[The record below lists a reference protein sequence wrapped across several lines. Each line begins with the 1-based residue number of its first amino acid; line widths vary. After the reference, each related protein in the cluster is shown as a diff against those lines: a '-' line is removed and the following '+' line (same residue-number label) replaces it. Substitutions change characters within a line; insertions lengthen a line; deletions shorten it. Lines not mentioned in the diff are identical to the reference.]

1 MSNKMVFSLDIGS
14 SKIVAMVG
22 TIGEQ
27 IEIQGIS
34 SYYFSNNSKGN
45 DFASVSSGVI
55 CDLELIGGLVN
66 QTLSESRIEADCS
79 VGSVITNISG
89 GKVCN
94 LYSTSKLD
102 LSNQAVSA
110 HIIQTLIDNA
120 RQIKMPDGF
129 ELLDYEVQEYLLDNE
144 HYAINPVH
152 LTAKSIESNINLFLG
167 SSGQIAN
174 IKKVIRYSGFGLSKI
189 VPSGI
194 LSGMSV
200 LNHDEKELGCC
211 LIDIGAGTTDVV
223 VYENGCIRYLCS
235 YPVGGE
241 HITRD
246 IAHVLKISRNLA
258 EDIKL
263 NHGGCS
269 YMSNMN
275 NSQKF
280 SEGISITDHR
290 GVAVSI
296 SRKLLVD
303 VITDRVKEIFDL
315 VKSGLSKQRIYG
327 IISSGVVITGGVA
340 SLANI
345 DELARQYFGLPTR
358 IGIPNYTGDFS
369 DMMSHPKY
377 ATSLGALYFASEYM
391 FNDAK
396 QSKVVSQND
405 EFNSIFGKIKK
416 FFK

>member
-27 IEIQGIS
+27 VEIQGIS

-45 DFASVSSGVI
+45 DFASISSGVI

-66 QTLSESRIEADCS
+66 QTLSEARIEADCS

-89 GKVCN
+89 TKVCN

-102 LSNQAVSA
+102 LHNQSVSA
-110 HIIQTLIDNA
+110 HTIQTLIDNA
-120 RQIKMPDGF
+120 RQLKTPEGF
-129 ELLDYEVQEYLLDNE
+129 ELLDYEVQEYLLDDE

-152 LTAKSIESNINLFLG
+152 LTAKSIESNINLFL
-167 SSGQIAN
+167 SSAGQIAN

-200 LNHDEKELGCC
+200 LNREEKELGCC

-246 IAHVLKISRNLA
+246 IANVLKISRNLA

-269 YMSNMN
+269 YTS

-315 VKSGLSKQRIYG
+315 IKSGLSKQKIYG
-327 IISSGVVITGGVA
+327 IISSGIVITGGGA
-340 SLANI
+340 SLVNI

-358 IGIPNYTGDFS
+358 IGIPNYTGDFA
-369 DMMSHPKY
+369 DMVAHPKY

-391 FNDAK
+391 FNDVK
-396 QSKVVSQND
+396 QSRVVNQND
-405 EFNSIFGKIKK
+405 GGDSFLNKLKN